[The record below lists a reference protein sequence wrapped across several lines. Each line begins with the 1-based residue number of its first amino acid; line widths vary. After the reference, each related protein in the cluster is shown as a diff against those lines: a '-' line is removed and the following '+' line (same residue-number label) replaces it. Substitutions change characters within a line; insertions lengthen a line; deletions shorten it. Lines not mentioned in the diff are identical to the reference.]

1 MPTKKSKELLLKS
14 EFYLKDGD
22 IYRVR
27 NNSRVEAKPGRR
39 GYRFLF
45 SNSIQQSI
53 TYGRV
58 VFLLSKGFLPLGNV
72 YHIDGDRANC
82 HPDNLTHENPICST
96 QTA

>member
-1 MPTKKSKELLLKS
+1 MKKKNKESLLRS
-14 EFYLKDGD
+14 EFYLNDGE
-22 IYRVR
+22 IYRTR
-27 NNSRVEAKPGRR
+27 NHCRVEAKPGRK

-82 HPDNLTHENPICST
+82 HPDNLTHKNPICLT
-96 QTA
+96 QTV